1 MPAPYR
7 RIMPGDWVRLERLIN
22 EIFGILN
29 SETTLSD
36 VVLNASDLQV
46 EVNAVS
52 DVAVANTS
60 DIVILKS
67 DIAGNDS
74 DIVVLKSDV
83 QVNTSDIAV
92 VAAGAGSVSDVTTNT
107 SDIVVLKSDI
117 IVNTSDVAVLAAEPD
132 CPVYKYIKALA
143 QAPGDL
149 HLSDGTNWNISKAL
163 IKYIGVD
170 TVSTDW
176 DLWLVQ
182 NDNGHA
188 ADDATIP
195 ALKIINNCNGEANIQ
210 LDYPYEDEDASAEVH
225 LYYVDNAGANTAD
238 IYIKAYELA

>member
-29 SETTLSD
+29 AETTLSD

-52 DVAVANTS
+52 DVAVANQ
-60 DIVILKS
+60 
-67 DIAGNDS
+67 S

-83 QVNTSDIAV
+83 TVNASDI
-92 VAAGAGSVSDVTTNT
+92 
-107 SDIVVLKSDI
+107 
-117 IVNTSDVAVLAAEPD
+117 AVLAAEPD
-132 CPVYKYIKALA
+132 CPVYKYIKVLA

-176 DLWLVQ
+176 DLWLLQ
-182 NDNGHA
+182 NDNGYA
-188 ADDATIP
+188 ADDANIP

-225 LYYVDNAGANTAD
+225 LYYVDNAGADTAD